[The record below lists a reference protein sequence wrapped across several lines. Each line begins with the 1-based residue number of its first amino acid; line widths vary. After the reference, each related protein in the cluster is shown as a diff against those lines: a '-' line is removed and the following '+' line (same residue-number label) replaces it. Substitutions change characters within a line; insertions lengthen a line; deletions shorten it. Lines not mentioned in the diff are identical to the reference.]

1 MPENIVS
8 LIVNILFYVSVVA
21 FTFLS
26 LLAIYILIKYGR
38 TPAIAIFASLA
49 YSGVF
54 LLSFIG
60 AFITLQL
67 AF

>member
-1 MPENIVS
+1 MPENILS
-8 LIVNILFYVSVVA
+8 LIVNLLFYISVGA
-21 FTFLS
+21 FTLLS

-38 TPAIAIFASLA
+38 TPAITVFASLA

-60 AFITLQL
+60 ALITLQL